1 MGRISCSLVM
11 CAPLVLNFLLFNSFA
26 WAANHGVGDNSVASV
41 QPLASYSDVDAFLR
55 GCMQNYGSK
64 AVRRVKDQWAQTV
77 VCLERIFF
85 ADAIEEQS
93 DGLLIRI
100 LSGNGTTTSMND
112 APITSLC
119 NNHIPDIEQC
129 IQSFI
134 VALKG
139 CTAVQ
144 GDHDLQSLGY
154 ALSGAL
160 SYACQHDGDR
170 IVRFVA
176 GGGTECL
183 KEPHDTDILN
193 CFQLRHSFLTRLQ
206 GNDSIFKNENCRIH
220 QESNECIVRVF
231 EQCTNPGST
240 VKDIV
245 QGLLNTIMNETK
257 CGSNIHSV
265 NESGP
270 SAICNNSFVSSGDDD
285 MSIFDG
291 HYCAQKKNRIFLPRS
306 LRVEQLHLLSRFPQ
320 RSRAE

>member
-11 CAPLVLNFLLFNSFA
+11 CVPLVLNFLLFNSFA
-26 WAANHGVGDNSVASV
+26 WASNHGVGDTLDNNLVASV
-41 QPLASYSDVDAFLR
+41 QPLGSYSDVDAFLR

-64 AVRRVKDQWAQTV
+64 AVRRVKDQWAQTG

-85 ADAIEEQS
+85 TDHIAKQS

-100 LSGNGTTTSMND
+100 PSDNRTTTSMND

-160 SYACQHDGDR
+160 NYACQHEGER

-183 KEPHDTDILN
+183 KEPHDADILD
-193 CFQLRHSFLTRLQ
+193 CFPLRHSFP
-206 GNDSIFKNENCRIH
+206 H
-220 QESNECIVRVF
+220 
-231 EQCTNPGST
+231 ST
-240 VKDIV
+240 ARK
-245 QGLLNTIMNETK
+245 
-257 CGSNIHSV
+257 
-265 NESGP
+265 
-270 SAICNNSFVSSGDDD
+270 
-285 MSIFDG
+285 
-291 HYCAQKKNRIFLPRS
+291 
-306 LRVEQLHLLSRFPQ
+306 
-320 RSRAE
+320 

>member
-1 MGRISCSLVM
+1 MG
-11 CAPLVLNFLLFNSFA
+11 NLLTL
-26 WAANHGVGDNSVASV
+26 GVGDTLDNNLVASV
-41 QPLASYSDVDAFLR
+41 QPLGSYSDVDAFLR

-64 AVRRVKDQWAQTV
+64 AVRRVKVLYYSIMAPFLPVQSVTVSSSSQDQWAQTG

-85 ADAIEEQS
+85 TDHIAKQS

-100 LSGNGTTTSMND
+100 PSDNRTTTSMND

-160 SYACQHDGDR
+160 NYACQHEGER

-183 KEPHDTDILN
+183 KEPHDADILD
-193 CFQLRHSFLTRLQ
+193 CFPLRHSFLTRLQ
-206 GNDSIFKNENCRIH
+206 GNDSIFQKENCRIH
-220 QESNECIVRVF
+220 QESNECIIRVF
-231 EQCTNPGST
+231 EQCTNPSSN
-240 VKDIV
+240 VKDIIR
-245 QGLLNTIMNETK
+245 GLLNTIMSETK
-257 CGSNIHSV
+257 CGSYIHTV

-270 SAICNNSFVSSGDDD
+270 SASYNNSFAVLLLCILVC
-285 MSIFDG
+285 M
-291 HYCAQKKNRIFLPRS
+291 Y
-306 LRVEQLHLLSRFPQ
+306 HLFV
-320 RSRAE
+320 